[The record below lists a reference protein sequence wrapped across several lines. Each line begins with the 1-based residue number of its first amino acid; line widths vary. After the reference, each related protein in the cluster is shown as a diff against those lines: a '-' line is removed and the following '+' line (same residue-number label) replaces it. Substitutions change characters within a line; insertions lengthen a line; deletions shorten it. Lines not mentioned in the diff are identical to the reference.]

1 MTTAGLDDLY
11 REILLDHY
19 RSPRNR
25 GHLAG
30 ANAQAD
36 GANPLCGDQITVE
49 LLVDDDGRVANIAF
63 EGSGCSISQASSS
76 MMTGYVKGRT
86 ADEALAG
93 VEAFQRMMVDAS
105 RSTSS
110 SATSRRWPGS
120 ASSPSASSAP
130 RSRGRRWS
138 RRSARAAMVPGSMV
152 RDRAARPQCPSRP
165 TRGAPAMPDATP
177 SADAEPATPEAAPDA
192 TPANGD
198 GRPSVEE
205 LRRCSAGSRT
215 PSCA

>member
-49 LLVDDDGRVANIAF
+49 LLVDDDGRVTDVAF

-93 VEAFQRMMVDAS
+93 VEAFQRMMVDGEPLDEEFGDIEALAGVRKFPVRVKCAS
-105 RSTSS
+105 LAWKTLEQALSARGNGSGQYGSGQYGSGQYGSGQSGAAAVPITTDERSTS
-110 SATSRRWPGS
+110 
-120 ASSPSASSAP
+120 
-130 RSRGRRWS
+130 
-138 RRSARAAMVPGSMV
+138 
-152 RDRAARPQCPSRP
+152 
-165 TRGAPAMPDATP
+165 DA
-177 SADAEPATPEAAPDA
+177 
-192 TPANGD
+192 
-198 GRPSVEE
+198 
-205 LRRCSAGSRT
+205 
-215 PSCA
+215 